1 MKKYTRKG
9 TDMIS
14 IKKLTEAINEFCIYG

>member
-1 MKKYTRKG
+1 MKKYIRKG

-14 IKKLTEAINEFCIYG
+14 IKIVTEAKN